1 MAGSSGV
8 ATVLPRPA
16 RASGAGGHRRVV
28 PEVTFFARGL
38 EYRPGAAQAGRMNP
52 RLKVLLSPLNFAGY
66 LAWGAIGWEL
76 VFTRWPTPAWLG
88 AEAPMLLLVALH
100 LCFLALFMAVTSGP
114 WPLALQRGMVLVQ
127 LALAF
132 ALMLL
137 ARSSTLPILLILCV
151 IQVVHA
157 WRPRSAVV
165 IVVAMNIAMY
175 LVYSRVWG
183 FGSPLISTLMH
194 MSFQGFAAL
203 TAWFAHNAERTRD
216 ELAAANA
223 DLLATRSLLAQT
235 ARDSERLRL
244 SRELHDVA
252 GHKLTALKIN
262 LAALARDPAF
272 SGDARAALC
281 ARLADE
287 LLADIRGVVQQL
299 RADEGELDLAEAI
312 RTLARPFPRPRLE
325 LEIAPDARVASVAQA
340 EAVLRAVQEGLTN
353 AARHSQAHT
362 VWVVLRRERDAL
374 RLDIRDDG
382 RGTGAVCAGNGL
394 SGMRE
399 RLEALGGGLDVAR
412 TGTGGVHLQ
421 AWLPVAA

>member
-1 MAGSSGV
+1 
-8 ATVLPRPA
+8 
-16 RASGAGGHRRVV
+16 
-28 PEVTFFARGL
+28 
-38 EYRPGAAQAGRMNP
+38 MNQ
-52 RLKVLLSPLNFAGY
+52 RLKALLSPLSFAGY

-76 VFTRWPTPAWLG
+76 MFAGWSSPTWLASPPPA
-88 AEAPMLLLVALH
+88 ALLAALH
-100 LCFLALFMAVTSGP
+100 LAFLGLFMAVTSGP
-114 WPLALQRGMVLVQ
+114 CPPWASRMMVIAQVLLALGLMTLV
-127 LALAF
+127 
-132 ALMLL
+132 
-137 ARSSTLPILLILCV
+137 RNSSVPILLILCV
-151 IQVVHA
+151 VQLVKVFGTRDCIA
-157 WRPRSAVV
+157 
-165 IVVAMNIAMY
+165 IIIAMNVGMFWLFREIWD
-175 LVYSRVWG
+175 VQ
-183 FGSPLISTLMH
+183 SPMISTLMH

-299 RADEGELDLAEAI
+299 RAGEGELDLAEAI

-362 VWVVLRRERDAL
+362 VWVVLRREGDAL

-382 RGTGAVCAGNGL
+382 RGAGAVCAGNGL